1 MKRNLSLEK
10 TIVDE
15 YENDAN
21 NKELCQKYNKSRS
34 YVQKVLIRH
43 SIKLRNGSDVT
54 KKYNVNENYFNN
66 IDNDDKAYILGL
78 LYSDGNVSG
87 NVVKINLIGFIK
99 MLT

>member
-54 KKYNVNENYFNN
+54 KK
-66 IDNDDKAYILGL
+66 I
-78 LYSDGNVSG
+78 
-87 NVVKINLIGFIK
+87 
-99 MLT
+99 